1 MIVFG
6 VLYLI
11 CLCSALA
18 IFAHS
23 YPKTAE
29 GKVFSWLCAGAFVF
43 GTVLAVAAIA

>member
-23 YPKTAE
+23 YPKAAE
-29 GKVFSWLCAGAFVF
+29 GKVFSYLALGAFVS
-43 GTVLAVAAIA
+43 GLVLAVGAIA